1 MIQFDYFFLG
11 DEGDEKLVAMAGV
24 DRASGSIFA
33 TQSIVKGSGCVYTV
47 AAICSWLRE
56 LGYSRME
63 LRSDGEPAILDMIN
77 AVKTRMEKN
86 CDYDKVLCQASPR
99 ESHQS
104 NGAVER
110 AISTLRGVAR
120 VFIQYLSKK
129 TGSTIRPDGS
139 WWVWALR
146 HASWIYNRFQAT

>member
-1 MIQFDYFFLG
+1 
-11 DEGDEKLVAMAGV
+11 MAGV

-33 TQSIVKGSGCVYTV
+33 TQKYREGSGCVYTV
-47 AAICSWLRE
+47 ASICSWLRE

-99 ESHQS
+99 ESHHS

-129 TGSTIRPDGS
+129 TGSIIRPDGS
-139 WWVWALR
+139 WWAWGAETRVLDL
-146 HASWIYNRFQAT
+146 QPVP